1 MNNMDEMKT
10 LTPEELEKVEG
21 GASDYSQ
28 TCGMQIQTNCI
39 FCTKNKP
46 GQVVYDGGV
55 RDCIGCSLS
64 FEPFGSID
72 NFLII
77 NNQRIPVP
85 PQ

>member
-1 MNNMDEMKT
+1 MNDNIKK
-10 LTPEELEKVEG
+10 LTPEELEKVGG

-28 TCGMQIQTNCI
+28 SCGNKISTNCI

-46 GQVVYDGGV
+46 GQVLYQGEW

-64 FEPFGSID
+64 YEPLGSID
-72 NFLII
+72 NYLVI
-77 NNQRIPVP
+77 NGQPIPVP